1 MSLYRHVRSKDELRT
16 GLRSPSARSMAL
28 ARARVQG
35 EHMRILVLGGTKM
48 VGHAV
53 AADALAR
60 GHDVVCAARGESG
73 PVPDGATLLKIDR
86 DVSHEALEGERFDA
100 VVDMATISYPWV
112 AGALAALAKNAGH
125 WTFVSTI
132 NVYSDVV
139 TFGQGPD
146 APLLDPREEPST
158 GQDPDEYGA
167 IKVASE
173 NAVRDAMGDKAFIVR
188 PGLITGAR
196 DSSDRFGYW
205 PGRFARGGRVLVP
218 HRPEQPAQ
226 YIDVEDLARWIVDA
240 SEQRIAGTYDGIG
253 PHTGLSELLS
263 GIAAAV
269 GASVEFV
276 EATPAQL
283 AEAEINPWG
292 GPRSLPLWT
301 PDTHTGFLAHDPSA
315 SIDAG
320 LRLRPLDEAVAS
332 ALARE
337 QELGLDRERR
347 AGLSLAE
354 EKDALDRIG

>member
-1 MSLYRHVRSKDELRT
+1 
-16 GLRSPSARSMAL
+16 
-28 ARARVQG
+28 
-35 EHMRILVLGGTKM
+35 MRILVLGGTKLL
-48 VGHAV
+48 GHAV
-53 AADALAR
+53 ATEAVAR

-73 PVPDGATLLKIDR
+73 PVPDGTTLLKIDR
-86 DVSHEALEGERFDA
+86 DVSHEALEGERFDD

-112 AGALAALAKNAGH
+112 EGALAALASNAGH

-132 NVYSDVV
+132 NVYSDVA
-139 TFGQGPD
+139 TFNQAPG
-146 APLLDPREEPST
+146 APLLEPRQQPST
-158 GQDPDEYGA
+158 GEDPDEYGA

-173 NAVRDAMGDKAFIVR
+173 NAVRDAMGDKAFVVR
-188 PGLITGAR
+188 PGLITGGR

-205 PGRFARGGRVLVP
+205 PGRFAQGGRVLVP

-240 SEQRIAGTYDGIG
+240 GEQRIAGTYDGIG
-253 PHTGLSELLS
+253 PHTGLNDLLS

-269 GASVEFV
+269 GTEVEFV
-276 EATPAQL
+276 SATPAQL
-283 AEAEINPWG
+283 TEAEVTPWG
-292 GPRSLPLWT
+292 GPRSLPLWA
-301 PDTHTGFLAHDPSA
+301 PDTHTGFLAHDPSP

-320 LRLRPLDEAVAS
+320 LRLRSLDEAVAS

-354 EKDALDRIG
+354 EKAALDRIG